1 MTFSIVAWD
10 PTAPDG
16 REWGVAVAS
25 KFLAAASVVS
35 WARAGAG
42 AVATQALANVTYGP
56 AGLELLAGGR
66 SATESIERLT
76 SQDDERDHRQL
87 GVIDSDGNAA
97 TFTGTEC
104 LHWAGGR
111 TGVGYSCQGNILAGP
126 NVIDSMAATF
136 ESTEGDLATRL
147 MAALYAGDRAG
158 GDSRGRQAAGL
169 LVVREGGGYLGDTD
183 VAIDLRVDDHAD
195 PVPEL
200 QRLLEFVRFDR
211 GQALTA
217 SMAGS
222 IWVVISRRCHRCRQQ
237 HLDLGIAIST
247 ETHPTNRKIC
257 GFWGSQW
264 NVSSIAEVLT
274 SARTTVLVHWTS
286 KTTVPP
292 DLIRFFLTLYRLS
305 LT

>member
-111 TGVGYSCQGNILAGP
+111 TGAGYTCQGNILTGP
-126 NVIDSMAATF
+126 DVIDSMAATF

-200 QRLLEFVRFDR
+200 QRLLDVHRLIFPAESALEFVDVTPQLSAELRQLLAGRGFDI
-211 GQALTA
+211 G
-217 SMAGS
+217 AGS
-222 IWVVISRRCHRCRQQ
+222 GYDEDMKTALFKYVGTENLEARWTDEAQIERGV
-237 HLDLGIAIST
+237 LD
-247 ETHPTNRKIC
+247 
-257 GFWGSQW
+257 
-264 NVSSIAEVLT
+264 
-274 SARTTVLVHWTS
+274 
-286 KTTVPP
+286 
-292 DLIRFFLTLYRLS
+292 S
-305 LT
+305 LRGH